1 MASPNKLFNKDAIE
15 RSLSPDNLERLMPVI
30 GAKDWLMLA
39 TVGALLIVFCIW
51 AVVGRVPVVASG
63 RGVIL
68 RPHQVVPIQTEG
80 AGRVIAITW
89 RPGDRIHA
97 GDVVAT
103 LDQSELRK
111 RISED
116 RRTLETLEVQ
126 DRGKTSAENAELSS
140 QLQQDKLERVALESQ
155 RTTLLQSLADAKTLK
170 PILEGH
176 AESNRKLVK
185 EGLLGYAAHELSDS
199 ETAVRDIDAKIYDF
213 TSRLSQVDGQLQ
225 QIQTRASTLTRQ
237 VLEASTAR
245 RNEIAQV
252 RRNIEIG
259 ELQMQ
264 RDGSVRSEYSGRV
277 AEVMTAP
284 GQVIAQ
290 GARLLTID
298 ADEAGPDLVS
308 ISYFPVRE
316 GKKIQPGMRIQI
328 TPDTVQ
334 RERVGGI
341 VGTVSSVSPIPIT
354 KEGATGIIGN
364 TELVQSLMPDGAYIE
379 VRAQLQADPATTS
392 GYRWSSSRGPDMKL
406 TAGLTHS
413 TRVTLEGRAPI
424 SYFLPSMREASGVY

>member
-1 MASPNKLFNKDAIE
+1 MASPNRLFRKDAIE

-30 GAKDWLMLA
+30 GAKDWLMIA
-39 TVGALLIVFCIW
+39 TVAALLVLFCVWSIL
-51 AVVGRVPVVASG
+51 GRVPIVASG

-80 AGRVIAITW
+80 AGRVLAISW
-89 RPGDRIHA
+89 RPGDRIRA

-111 RISED
+111 RIQED
-116 RRTLETLEVQ
+116 RRNLESLEAQDKRKTGAETVELDSQTQQ
-126 DRGKTSAENAELSS
+126 DRM
-140 QLQQDKLERVALESQ
+140 ERTALEAQ
-155 RTTLLQSLADAKTLK
+155 RSSLLQSIADAKTLK

-213 TSRLSQVDGQLQ
+213 TSRLSQVGGQIQ

-237 VLEASTAR
+237 TLEASTAR

-252 RRNIEIG
+252 LRNIEIG

-264 RDGSVRSEYSGRV
+264 RDGSIHSQYSGRV

-284 GQVIAQ
+284 GQVLPQ
-290 GARLLTID
+290 GGRLLTID

-308 ISYFPVRE
+308 ISYFPVRD

-334 RERVGGI
+334 RERFGGI
-341 VGTVSSVSPIPIT
+341 VGTVSSVSPIPVT
-354 KEGATGIIGN
+354 KEGAMGIIGN
-364 TELVQSLMPDGAYIE
+364 TELVQSLMPEGAYIE
-379 VRAQLQADPATTS
+379 VRAQLQTDPVTFS

-406 TAGLTHS
+406 TSGLTHS

>member
-1 MASPNKLFNKDAIE
+1 MANPNRLFSKDAVE

-30 GAKDWLMLA
+30 GAKDWLMIA
-39 TVGALLIVFCIW
+39 TVGALLVLFSVW
-51 AVVGRVPVVASG
+51 AVLGRVPVVASG

-80 AGRVIAITW
+80 AGRVLSISW

-111 RISED
+111 RIRED
-116 RRTLETLEVQ
+116 GRSLETLEAQ
-126 DRGKTSAENAELSS
+126 DSRKTAAENEELAS
-140 QLQQDKLERVALESQ
+140 QLQQDKLERTALEAQ

-199 ETAVRDIDAKIYDF
+199 ETAAREIDAKIYDF
-213 TSRLSQVDGQLQ
+213 TSRLSQVDGQIQ
-225 QIQTRASTLTRQ
+225 QIQTRASTLARQ
-237 VLEASTAR
+237 FLEGSTAR
-245 RNEIAQV
+245 RNEIALV
-252 RRNIEIG
+252 RRNIDMG
-259 ELQMQ
+259 ELQIE
-264 RDGSVRSEYSGRV
+264 RDGSIHSQYSGRV
-277 AEVMTAP
+277 AEVMTAA
-284 GQVIAQ
+284 GQVLPQ
-290 GARLLTID
+290 GGRLLTID
-298 ADEAGPDLVS
+298 ADEAGPELVS
-308 ISYFPVRE
+308 ISYFPVRD
-316 GKKIQPGMRIQI
+316 GKKIQPGMHIQI

-334 RERVGGI
+334 RERFGGI

-364 TELVQSLMPDGAYIE
+364 TELVQSLMPEGAYIE
-379 VRAQLQADPATTS
+379 VRAQLQADPRAFS

-406 TAGLTHS
+406 TSGLTHS
-413 TRVTLEGRAPI
+413 TRVTLDGRAPI